1 MTHQNYSSIGTVADS
16 GHDNYLDL
24 AISNSGSNTI
34 DTFLGFGDGSFH
46 NQFTFSTGLDS
57 FPTVLAAG
65 DFNNDHH
72 IDLVVVNSANDNIMI
87 LFGVGNGSFPNRTTY
102 STGIQSAPC
111 SVAVADINRDSYLD
125 VVVTNRGTNNVL
137 VFLGKG
143 DGSLS
148 QCQSYPMGYN
158 ARPQSVI
165 IADMNNDHMLDII
178 IANYGS
184 DYVEILLQTC

>member
-1 MTHQNYSSIGTVADS
+1 MI
-16 GHDNYLDL
+16 
-24 AISNSGSNTI
+24 
-34 DTFLGFGDGSFH
+34 FFGNGK
-46 NQFTFSTGLDS
+46 
-57 FPTVLAAG
+57 
-65 DFNNDHH
+65 
-72 IDLVVVNSANDNIMI
+72 
-87 LFGVGNGSFPNRTTY
+87 GSFPNRTTY

-111 SVAVADINRDSYLD
+111 SIAVADLNRDSYLD